1 MLTEKLYN
9 KIDFTENLEQAGTT
23 TIFFFF
29 FFFFEKVKEAVLD
42 FSQGTL
48 RVW

>member
-9 KIDFTENLEQAGTT
+9 KIDFTGNLEQAGTT
-23 TIFFFF
+23 TIFFF

>member
-9 KIDFTENLEQAGTT
+9 KIDFTGNLEQAGTT

-29 FFFFEKVKEAVLD
+29 FFFEKVKEAVLN
-42 FSQGTL
+42 FSLGTL